1 MPRVLLALAFL
12 AGVSAECPNACSG
25 HGDCGTYDQ
34 CACYRNWQGEDCSLR
49 TCPFGLAH
57 VDSPKGDLDMSADS
71 LSGPGTTVL
80 KHSTVYP
87 YGVQEQFPNM
97 TTTGTT
103 WTNGKLLSQSAHY
116 YMECSNKGICDR
128 KAGECECFDGYDGSA
143 CQRASCPNECSGHG
157 TCEHV
162 KTMAALESGNMYDL
176 WDAEMTMGCVCDA
189 GYTGPDCSG
198 KACKYGIDP
207 LYVDDEAT
215 ARVETIKY
223 KFAGSSL
230 SGTYALKFFDVF
242 GEDYQT
248 MPIDIRA
255 DCYTVEDALDG
266 LPNTVIPD
274 DSIVCVSASAAAEQS
289 YELTF
294 TGNPGY
300 LKQLFVDT
308 YLDGDRETISSSDA
322 TGVTTNTYNTGISG
336 ALTDYFASQCKG
348 VYAEI
353 KGLTSGAGIDG
364 GSTTATAAIDS
375 YTSGYYANELNSG
388 YYLSLT
394 SAETKLLK
402 ICLGDADGVTSND
415 VEVYQWD
422 YGSFTEL
429 ADGNIYVMDSYPHAI
444 KLVKVDPYDD
454 YDGGYYYLTWWGPEA
469 SESGKFYLANVP
481 SDATIA
487 GAYTYAV
494 YTTDGIVEKVI
505 VDMDGD
511 KELTQV
517 LSSSTATAG
526 TEARVT
532 AYFSQY
538 SNVLYTSY
546 DTACETAFSMVE
558 PCLDK
563 GDMLFVI
570 QSNYMQSEYSVVNG
584 GTGSVMAVPSVID
597 EESGNLYT
605 IMKIYKED
613 PTDSTFYREDRFRI
627 VVDKNIPFAGTDL
640 SAVNA
645 FAKGSENTSHTG
657 IVNLFKFSPATTGN
671 YEYVSECSNRGT
683 CDEGTCACFKGYTDD
698 DCNVQSS
705 LAV

>member
-1 MPRVLLALAFL
+1 
-12 AGVSAECPNACSG
+12 
-25 HGDCGTYDQ
+25 
-34 CACYRNWQGEDCSLR
+34 
-49 TCPFGLAH
+49 
-57 VDSPKGDLDMSADS
+57 
-71 LSGPGTTVL
+71 
-80 KHSTVYP
+80 
-87 YGVQEQFPNM
+87 
-97 TTTGTT
+97 
-103 WTNGKLLSQSAHY
+103 
-116 YMECSNKGICDR
+116 
-128 KAGECECFDGYDGSA
+128 
-143 CQRASCPNECSGHG
+143 
-157 TCEHV
+157 
-162 KTMAALESGNMYDL
+162 
-176 WDAEMTMGCVCDA
+176 VCDA

-198 KACKYGIDP
+198 KACKYGVDP

-223 KFAGSSL
+223 AFYDSGADGRSDKVGTAAI
-230 SGTYALKFFDVF
+230 SGTYALKFYDVF

-248 MPIDIRA
+248 MPIKLGS

-274 DSIVCVSASAAAEQS
+274 DSIVCVSTTATGYED

-308 YLDGDRETISSSDA
+308 YLDGDRETISG
-322 TGVTTNTYNTGISG
+322 TGAVTTSTYNTGISG
-336 ALTDYFASQCKG
+336 DFTDYFASQCKG
-348 VYAEI
+348 VYA
-353 KGLTSGAGIDG
+353 TIDG
-364 GSTTATAAIDS
+364 SLNSATLAQTDATT
-375 YTSGYYANELNSG
+375 YYANELNSG
-388 YYLSLT
+388 YYLGL
-394 SAETKLLK
+394 SAAEIKLLK

-422 YGSFTEL
+422 YGSFTEA
-429 ADGNIYVMDSYPHAI
+429 ADGNLYVMDSYPHAI

-454 YDGGYYYLTWWGPEA
+454 YDGGYYYLTWWAPLA
-469 SESGKFYLANVP
+469 SETGYFLLANPPV
-481 SDATIA
+481 
-487 GAYTYAV
+487 GASFTYAV
-494 YTTDGIVEKVI
+494 YTTDGVVERLI
-505 VDMDGD
+505 VDQQTGNDQGD
-511 KELTQV
+511 KELSQPQA
-517 LSSSTATAG
+517 SENTAG
-526 TEARVT
+526 AEARIT
-532 AYFSQY
+532 AYFEAF

-570 QSNYMQSEYSVVNG
+570 QSNYMQTEYSPVSAGYTDNSMVALNSN
-584 GTGSVMAVPSVID
+584 TVL

-605 IMKIYKED
+605 IKKVYKED
-613 PTDSTFYREDRFRI
+613 PTATTFYREDRFRI
-627 VVDKNIPFAGTDL
+627 VLDKNLPFAGTDL
-640 SAVNA
+640 SQQSSDGLGTANA
-645 FAKGSENTSHTG
+645 FAKGSENSSHVG